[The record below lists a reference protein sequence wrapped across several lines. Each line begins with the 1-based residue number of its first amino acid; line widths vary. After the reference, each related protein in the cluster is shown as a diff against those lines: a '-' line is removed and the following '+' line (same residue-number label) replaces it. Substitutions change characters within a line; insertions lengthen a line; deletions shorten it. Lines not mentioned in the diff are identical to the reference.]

1 MIAGKAFDIVTG
13 VDIHIIGIPSPA
25 GPIPTPLPHPF
36 IGMVYDPMDFI
47 PFIGATVMVNGMPRA
62 QAGTGGKN
70 VPPHIPMGGPF
81 MKPPI
86 GNECEVF
93 MGSLTVNVEGE
104 PFAKLGMPVLS
115 CQCIGMPSPPRSK
128 KKSGPGMKLPVS
140 VLLAIPAG
148 MPVMVGGPPMISF
161 TAMAMKA
168 GMGILSKV
176 KGSKFVKKASDK
188 MHAAAEKAM
197 KKMKVPKGVRN
208 AVHKAICTVT
218 GHPVDVASGKVFTDR
233 IDFEMPGPLPLV
245 WERTWYS
252 TSDYD
257 GPIGYGWHHSYDMGL
272 YADETEGVVVL
283 RMPDGRGVAFPTLNI
298 GESHFDRSDKFE
310 LFRNEKGYFVKDKD
324 QLEYHFC

>member
-70 VPPHIPMGGPF
+70 VPPHIPMSGPF

-245 WERTWYS
+245 WERTGIQLLIMMDRLD
-252 TSDYD
+252 TD
-257 GPIGYGWHHSYDMGL
+257 GIIPMTWDCMLMKQKASL
-272 YADETEGVVVL
+272 Y
-283 RMPDGRGVAFPTLNI
+283 
-298 GESHFDRSDKFE
+298 
-310 LFRNEKGYFVKDKD
+310 
-324 QLEYHFC
+324 